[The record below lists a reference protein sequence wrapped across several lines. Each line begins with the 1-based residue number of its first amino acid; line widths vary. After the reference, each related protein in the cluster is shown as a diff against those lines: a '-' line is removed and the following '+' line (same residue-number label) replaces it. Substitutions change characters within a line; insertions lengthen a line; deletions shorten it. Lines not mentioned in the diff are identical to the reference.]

1 MRSGIGVRDR
11 PGRYPRARKGETMS
25 VSIATITAVLI
36 VGHIVVFLLL
46 LFDTR
51 QGVVTGYDRAFLW
64 GKALQIAGWGLMMG
78 ASSTGLVILFCAGN
92 ATLVCGWS
100 LEIFAMLSLKVV
112 MNRAYTAGYVLLP
125 TGSVIALLV
134 PGLAVGT
141 RIMTLFLLQ
150 TVTYLIPGAILMF
163 SRRDTSLIQK
173 VTGAIYLL
181 CSMST
186 LYRVVA
192 ILQDSAYAAFPGA
205 SSSQGVAFALL
216 LQPFLLLL
224 SSMSYVLLKKE
235 QLNRRLQVFAE
246 TDPLTGLSNRRAFF
260 RLAGEHVLR
269 SAARNEPLSL
279 LMIDIDKFKAINDT
293 HGHAAG
299 DDIIAN
305 LAATLR
311 ESIRQSDIACRF
323 GGEEFVVLLAGCDGR
338 EAFRIAERIRAAAER
353 SEPRSIRYTI
363 SIGVATERG
372 DGTNLDAL
380 IQRAD
385 DRMYRAKE
393 LGRNRVVQEE

>member
-51 QGVVTGYDRAFLW
+51 QGVVTGCDRAFLW

-112 MNRAYTAGYVLLP
+112 MTRAYTAGYVLLP
-125 TGSVIALLV
+125 IGSVVVMLV
-134 PGLAVGT
+134 PGLEVGT
-141 RIMTLFLLQ
+141 RVVALFLLQ
-150 TVTYLIPGAILMF
+150 TATYLIPGAILMF

-173 VTGAIYLL
+173 VTGSIYLL

-192 ILQDSAYAAFPGA
+192 ILRDSAYAAFPGV
-205 SSSQGVAFALL
+205 S
-216 LQPFLLLL
+216 
-224 SSMSYVLLKKE
+224 
-235 QLNRRLQVFAE
+235 
-246 TDPLTGLSNRRAFF
+246 
-260 RLAGEHVLR
+260 
-269 SAARNEPLSL
+269 
-279 LMIDIDKFKAINDT
+279 
-293 HGHAAG
+293 
-299 DDIIAN
+299 
-305 LAATLR
+305 
-311 ESIRQSDIACRF
+311 
-323 GGEEFVVLLAGCDGR
+323 
-338 EAFRIAERIRAAAER
+338 
-353 SEPRSIRYTI
+353 
-363 SIGVATERG
+363 
-372 DGTNLDAL
+372 
-380 IQRAD
+380 
-385 DRMYRAKE
+385 
-393 LGRNRVVQEE
+393 